1 MKILIACEF
10 SAIVRTEFEK
20 KGHDAVSCDI
30 RDSERSGKHYKGN
43 VLDILNE
50 NWDMMIAHPPCTY
63 LSFAGNKYFNIEKYG
78 QKAIE
83 RHKEKEKAIEF
94 FLKLWNAPINKIC
107 IENPKGYIM
116 QKLPFSQVVNPYFFG
131 DKATKKTLLWLKN
144 LPPLQHSKEQNLF
157 SARTWIEPPPPI
169 YTGQNNKRYFNTES
183 ISGNSEESKKER
195 SRFFPKIAEAMANQ
209 WG

>member
-10 SAIVRTEFEK
+10 SAIVRTAFEK
-20 KGHDAVSCDI
+20 KGHDVTSCDV
-30 RDSERSGKHYKGN
+30 RESEQLGKHYKGN
-43 VLDILNE
+43 VLNIINE
-50 NWDMMIAHPPCTY
+50 NWDMMIAHPPCTF

-83 RHKEKEKAIEF
+83 RHEEKQKAIEF
-94 FLKLWNAPINKIC
+94 FLKLWNAPIPKIC

-116 QKLPFSQVVNPYFFG
+116 QNLPFTQIINPYFFG

-144 LPPLQHSKEQNLF
+144 LPPLQHSKENNLF
-157 SARTWIEPPPPI
+157 SDRTWTQPPEPI
-169 YTGQNNKRYFNTES
+169 YIKNNKKYFNTES
-183 ISGNSEESKKER
+183 ISGNTEESKKER
-195 SRFFPKIAEAMANQ
+195 SRFFPKIAEAMAEQ